1 MVGKKRIFVCEFAR
15 RKTTLPSTHGKV
27 ATERRIM
34 RRGSALGYE
43 KKKKEKEK
51 RKKKKRKGEKGKAY
65 MCIRG
70 RTIGSK

>member
-51 RKKKKRKGEKGKAY
+51 RKKKKEKERKE
-65 MCIRG
+65 R
-70 RTIGSK
+70 RTCAFEGVR

>member
-43 KKKKEKEK
+43 KKKKERRKGKKKEK
-51 RKKKKRKGEKGKAY
+51 ERKER
-65 MCIRG
+65 
-70 RTIGSK
+70 RTCAFEGVR

>member
-43 KKKKEKEK
+43 KKK
-51 RKKKKRKGEKGKAY
+51 RKGEKGKKKEKE
-65 MCIRG
+65 RKER
-70 RTIGSK
+70 RTCAFEGVR

>member
-43 KKKKEKEK
+43 KKKKK
-51 RKKKKRKGEKGKAY
+51 RRKGKKKKEKERKE
-65 MCIRG
+65 R
-70 RTIGSK
+70 RTCAFEGVR

>member
-43 KKKKEKEK
+43 KKKKK
-51 RKKKKRKGEKGKAY
+51 RRKGKKKKKRRERKGVHVHSRAY
-65 MCIRG
+65 DR
-70 RTIGSK
+70 

>member
-43 KKKKEKEK
+43 KKKKKERRKGKKKEKE
-51 RKKKKRKGEKGKAY
+51 RKER
-65 MCIRG
+65 
-70 RTIGSK
+70 RTCAFEGVR

>member
-43 KKKKEKEK
+43 KKK
-51 RKKKKRKGEKGKAY
+51 RKGEKEKKKEKE
-65 MCIRG
+65 RKER
-70 RTIGSK
+70 RTCAFEGVR